1 MSELNYKFFIYIGFK
16 KFIFSALDE
25 NDKDFFSKEI
35 NLDDNSFKENLVS
48 LNKFLSSNIILFEKK
63 YHFHVKDINLI
74 IDYNEFIILDISTT
88 NNFNNVP
95 NLISDN
101 SNYLFNIKD
110 YINKNMSDYNLIHM
124 IISKFIVNGNKYLTL
139 PNNIDNKKVFLEIKF
154 ILLSNK
160 ILEDLKKVFSNY
172 EILVRNTLYYNYVV
186 NFKNLETNNIFVIAS
201 RLLKGVNKKEI
212 FYTKRPAKNLSFFEK
227 FFKFFN

>member
-1 MSELNYKFFIYIGFK
+1 
-16 KFIFSALDE
+16 
-25 NDKDFFSKEI
+25 
-35 NLDDNSFKENLVS
+35 
-48 LNKFLSSNIILFEKK
+48 
-63 YHFHVKDINLI
+63 
-74 IDYNEFIILDISTT
+74 
-88 NNFNNVP
+88 
-95 NLISDN
+95 
-101 SNYLFNIKD
+101 
-110 YINKNMSDYNLIHM
+110 MSDYNLIHM

>member
-25 NDKDFFSKEI
+25 NDKDFFLKEI

-110 YINKNMSDYNLIHM
+110 YINKHMSDYNLIHM

-186 NFKNLETNNIFVIAS
+186 NFKNLETNNIFVVAS

-212 FYTKRPAKNLSFFEK
+212 FYTKRPPKNLSFFEK